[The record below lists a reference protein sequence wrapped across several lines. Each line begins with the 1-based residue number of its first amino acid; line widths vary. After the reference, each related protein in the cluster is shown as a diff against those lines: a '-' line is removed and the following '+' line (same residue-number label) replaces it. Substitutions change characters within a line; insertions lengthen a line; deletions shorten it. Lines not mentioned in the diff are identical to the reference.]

1 MTFVIQ
7 TMLNGVM
14 LGSTY
19 ALMALGLTLIYG
31 ILNIPNFAHGHL
43 YMFGAYIAFFLMT
56 VCGVSYWLAT
66 VISIIA
72 LAIVGLVVERLVYHP
87 LRSTPH
93 VNSFIAAVGLLI
105 FLESLALI
113 LWGGQYRH
121 MPPVPLEQVLSIGG
135 VTITA
140 QRLLVIGST
149 ILLIV
154 LLQLLIKK
162 TTIGSTIEAVAQ
174 DREGA
179 LLMGINVGRVTS
191 LTFAIGTA
199 LAAAAAV
206 LYCPL
211 SLLSPGMG
219 GVLVV
224 KAFAIIILG
233 GLGSIPGAIAGGFI
247 LGPVESFGG
256 AYVSTAFKDVFAFA
270 LLIIILIAKPSGL
283 FGEKRP

>member
-1 MTFVIQ
+1 
-7 TMLNGVM
+7 
-14 LGSTY
+14 
-19 ALMALGLTLIYG
+19 
-31 ILNIPNFAHGHL
+31 
-43 YMFGAYIAFFLMT
+43 MFGAYVAFFLMT
-56 VCGVSYWLAT
+56 VFGVNYWLAA

-72 LAIVGLVVERLVYHP
+72 LAIVGLIVERLVYYP
-87 LRSTPH
+87 LRSAPH

-113 LWGGQYRH
+113 LWGGRYRH
-121 MPPVPLEQVLSIGG
+121 IPVPLEQVLSIGG

-154 LLQLLIKK
+154 LLQLFIKK

-179 LLMGINVGRVTS
+179 LLMGINVRRVTS

-206 LYCPL
+206 LYGPL
-211 SLLSPGMG
+211 SLLSPSMG

-233 GLGSIPGAIAGGFI
+233 GLGSIPGAIAGGFT
-247 LGPVESFGG
+247 LGLVESFGG
-256 AYVSTAFKDVFAFA
+256 AYVSTAYTDVFAFA
-270 LLIIILIAKPSGL
+270 LLIIILIVKPSGL
-283 FGEKRP
+283 FGEKKP